1 MSHPQP
7 PAGDFP
13 QNPAAGDAA
22 QQPQYAQPEQPQQPQ
37 YAQPQQPQY
46 QQPQQPQYAQPQQPQ
61 YQQPAPASYPQ
72 PQQAYAQPQ
81 QAYAQQTYQ
90 AVYVAPVPTNTL
102 AILSMIASIVGF
114 FTFAIFAIGGVIM
127 GHISLN
133 QIKRT
138 GENGRGMALAGLII
152 GYVAIGFWALL
163 LLFYIVIIGFAI
175 SASGY

>member
-22 QQPQYAQPEQPQQPQ
+22 QQPQYAQP
-37 YAQPQQPQY
+37 QY

-61 YQQPAPASYPQ
+61 YQQPDPASYP
-72 PQQAYAQPQ
+72 QPQ

-102 AILSMIASIVGF
+102 AIISIIASIVGF
-114 FTFAIFAIGGVIM
+114 FTGFFTFAVPSIVGVIM
-127 GHISLN
+127 GHISLS

-138 GENGRGMALAGLII
+138 GENGRGMAITGLIV
-152 GYVAIGFWALL
+152 GYVVIGAWMLFLL
-163 LLFYIVIIGFAI
+163 IVMMSIFL

>member
-22 QQPQYAQPEQPQQPQ
+22 QQPQYAQPQ

-46 QQPQQPQYAQPQQPQ
+46 QQPEQPQYAQPQQPQ
-61 YQQPAPASYPQ
+61 YAQPDPASYPQ
-72 PQQAYAQPQ
+72 PQH
-81 QAYAQQTYQ
+81 AYAQQTYQ